1 MLEILAKQIGK
12 ILVDAIRKEFTL
24 QGHRLTGKL
33 NASIEDV
40 VKITA
45 NGANILILMN
55 DYGIIQ
61 NRGVNASRI
70 PYNPNVRTG
79 NRTSKYISGLQNFA
93 RLRFGVTPKIAL
105 GIAFAIAKKH
115 AKEGMPTKASSRFSK
130 TGRRTGA
137 INEAVEKTDKEIE
150 KLTLDYLE
158 TVVIELTNIAA

>member
-1 MLEILAKQIGK
+1 MLELLANQIAQILI
-12 ILVDAIRKEFTL
+12 DAIQKEFIL

-33 NASIEDV
+33 NASIESI

-45 NGANILILMN
+45 SGANILILMN

-61 NRGVNASRI
+61 NRGVGASRI

-79 NRTSKYISGLQNFA
+79 NKTSKYIQGLQNFA
-93 RLRFGVTPKIAL
+93 RLRFGVTPKQAL
-105 GIAFAIAKKH
+105 SIAFAIAKKH

-137 INEAVEKTDKEIE
+137 IDEALAKSDKEIE
-150 KLTLDYLE
+150 RLTLEFLE
-158 TVVIELTNIAA
+158 ETIITNLAA